1 MSSHGHRTDIVR
13 IWKCGNM
20 FMINPVSETFA
31 INTKGVTKLYKV
43 EITQA
48 PTTNNVEL

>member
-13 IWKCGNM
+13 IRKCGNM
-20 FMINPVSETFA
+20 FMTNPVSETFA

-43 EITQA
+43 EITQT
-48 PTTNNVEL
+48 PTTNNVEI

>member
-1 MSSHGHRTDIVR
+1 MSSRGHRTDIIR
-13 IWKCGNM
+13 IRKCGNM